1 MPNLTTNFDF
11 NKPLVNNAT
20 DADLWGGYLNDN
32 WDSLDTYLSL
42 TTASKT
48 SDFNVAVTEFNYTY
62 LIDASGGAVTAT
74 LPAVANV
81 WNGFTVRFKGIDVS
95 NTVTIDGNGS
105 ETIDGATT
113 VTINATDNV
122 IEVVSD
128 GTGWQITTSTTSFAD
143 DTEVKAG
150 TEGAKAIAPKF
161 WGDNLDTSSDG
172 YQYLPGG
179 LLMQWGTKALVAP
192 GTAAVTFPETF
203 ANGVLSIQATGT
215 QSAAAGSNNNAV
227 VAIDSDD
234 TTTSGFTLIGDEVQ
248 GTVNIT
254 VYWFAIGY

>member
-1 MPNLTTNFDF
+1 MPNNTTNFEF

-32 WDSLDTYLSL
+32 WDSVDALFPL
-42 TTASKT
+42 TTSAKS
-48 SDFNVAVTEFNYTY
+48 SSFNVGATEFNYTY
-62 LIDASGGAVTAT
+62 LIDASGGTVTAT

-81 WNGFTVRFKGIDVS
+81 YAGFTVRFKAIDAS
-95 NTVTIDGNGS
+95 NTITLDGNGS
-105 ETIDGATT
+105 ETIDGSTT
-113 VTINATDNV
+113 VTLIADDDLIQLTC
-122 IEVVSD
+122 D
-128 GTGWQITTSTTSFAD
+128 GSNWQITSGRTQFASD
-143 DTEVKAG
+143 AEVIAG
-150 TEGAKAIAPKF
+150 TEGNKAIAPKF

-172 YQYLPGG
+172 YQELPGG
-179 LLMQWGTKALVAP
+179 LIIQWGTKALVAP
-192 GTAAVTFPETF
+192 GTASVTFPQAYGT
-203 ANGVLSIQATGT
+203 AVLNIQATGT
-215 QSAAAGSNNNAV
+215 QTAAAGSNNNAV